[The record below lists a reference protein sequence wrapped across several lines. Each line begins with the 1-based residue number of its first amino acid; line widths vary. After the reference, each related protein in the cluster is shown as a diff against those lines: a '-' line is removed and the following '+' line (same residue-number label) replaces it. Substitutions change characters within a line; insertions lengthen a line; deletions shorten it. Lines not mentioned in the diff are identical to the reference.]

1 MQIPVCWGRDDA
13 ECAAPAGRSSLGRRR
28 LEGDGRVV
36 QPVSFD
42 VYSQFVRE
50 EDIAPM
56 IPCVPGQR
64 GLHRVS
70 SSLSPPASIA
80 STSCRSA
87 TARRSSASFIKAS
100 WSQTLREL

>member
-1 MQIPVCWGRDDA
+1 MQIPVWCGPDDA
-13 ECAAPAGRSSLGRRR
+13 ECAAPAGSSSLGRRR

-36 QPVSFD
+36 QPASFD
-42 VYSQFVRE
+42 AYSQFVIE
-50 EDIAPM
+50 EDIAQM

-64 GLHRVS
+64 GLLRVS

-100 WSQTLREL
+100 WLQTLRKL